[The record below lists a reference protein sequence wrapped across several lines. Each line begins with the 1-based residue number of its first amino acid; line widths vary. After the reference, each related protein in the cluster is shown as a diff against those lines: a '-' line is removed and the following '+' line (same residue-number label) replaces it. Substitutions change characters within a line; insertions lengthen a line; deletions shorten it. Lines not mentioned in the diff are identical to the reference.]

1 MSISRNR
8 IRKLPAYLSKFRALT
23 VLKADHNPIEW
34 PPSEVAQSNE
44 DLEDPEAMGRWV
56 GSLKAWMTTNAS
68 NESSPFDS
76 PR

>member
-8 IRKLPAYLSKFRALT
+8 IRKLPAYLAKFRGLT

-34 PPSEVAQSNE
+34 PPSDVVENNE

-56 GSLKAWMTTNAS
+56 GSLKSWMATHHS
-68 NESSPFDS
+68 EEFSPSDS